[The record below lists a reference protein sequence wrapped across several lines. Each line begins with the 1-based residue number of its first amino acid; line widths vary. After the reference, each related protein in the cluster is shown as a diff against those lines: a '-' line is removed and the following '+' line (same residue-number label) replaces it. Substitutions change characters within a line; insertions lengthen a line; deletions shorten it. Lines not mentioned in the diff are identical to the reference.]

1 MKPITDFSATAVA
14 SAAPRPG
21 ARALDIV
28 HTESS
33 CGWGGQE
40 IRILTEAQGM
50 IARGHRVAIW
60 AVPGSNI
67 LVEAERR
74 AIPHRALPIG
84 RKGLRGVVAVR
95 RALASTRPAIVNT
108 HSSTDTWLV
117 ALARLTLRDPAPMV
131 RTRHISAPIPKNL
144 PTRWLYTRATRHI
157 VTTGEYLRGVLIRD
171 NRYRGSCITSIPTG
185 VDGKRF
191 HPGDKTE
198 ARLKLGLD
206 PSARYIG
213 IVATLRS
220 WKGHLYVIDA
230 FAKLADDYS
239 NLKLLIVG
247 DGPMREVI
255 EQRIAS
261 LGLTHRVNLAGRQ
274 EAVET
279 WLQAMDVFCLPSYAN
294 EGVPQALLQAML
306 TSLPVVTTPVGS
318 IAEAVNDGV
327 TGLLVPPKDAAALAG
342 AIRRL
347 FADAA
352 LSGRLGAAA
361 RSAAVERFDL
371 DAMLDGMETVFHRVI
386 GHGKGS

>member
-1 MKPITDFSATAVA
+1 M
-14 SAAPRPG
+14 
-21 ARALDIV
+21 

-84 RKGLRGVVAVR
+84 RKGLRGVVAMR
-95 RALASTRPAIVNT
+95 RALAATRPDIVNT

-171 NRYRGSCITSIPTG
+171 NRYRGSRITSIPTG

-191 HPGDKTE
+191 HPGDRTG
-198 ARLKLGLD
+198 ARLRLGLD

-220 WKGHLYVIDA
+220 WKGHLYLIEA
-230 FAKLADDYS
+230 FNRLAGADDD
-239 NLKLLIVG
+239 LQLLIVG

-255 EQRIAS
+255 EQRVAS
-261 LGLTHRVNLAGRQ
+261 LGLTPRVKLAGRQ

-306 TSLPVVTTPVGS
+306 TGLPVVTTPVGS
-318 IAEAVNDGV
+318 IAEAVTDGV

-342 AIRRL
+342 AIRHL

-361 RSAAVERFDL
+361 RSAAVERFGL
-371 DAMLDGMETVFHRVI
+371 DAMLEGMETVFHRVI
-386 GHGKGS
+386 GDGKGS